1 MTSALTP
8 SIALGYL
15 RALSTDVRAAV
26 ALDAAGER
34 VAGDPSIVAAAR
46 ALVSAMAHETGP
58 VAAATELALR
68 LPAGVALAVRAPALA
83 IVVAAGPQALVPLL
97 LHDLRTARDDLG
109 DAPHASRGRRWTKS
123 DAGADRAIEAAHALL
138 AAAGRND

>member
-34 VAGDPSIVAAAR
+34 VAGDPSIAAAAR

-58 VAAATELALR
+58 VAATELALR

>member
-26 ALDAAGER
+26 ALDATGER
-34 VAGDPSIVAAAR
+34 VAGDPSIADAAR

-58 VAAATELALR
+58 VAATELALR

-83 IVVAAGPQALVPLL
+83 IVVAAGPQTLVPLL
-97 LHDLRTARDDLG
+97 LHDLRTLLDDLG
-109 DAPHASRGRRWTKS
+109 DAPRQSSGRLWTKS
-123 DAGADRAIEAAHALL
+123 ETAAERATEAARALL
-138 AAAGRND
+138 AAAGWND